1 LDHPELRLKVDFFRK
16 LGYSTAEVKAAL
28 RKLGLSTDT
37 NAMLEELVRNRT
49 TNTSPYLKDPLLPPS
64 WDVGT
69 CRIMPQLGEQKSA
82 DSELRPIVIDGSN
95 VAMSHSNKEVFSCRG
110 IELAVDFF
118 LDRGHNNITVFVPS
132 WRKELPRAD
141 APITGEDRQL
151 VPVRKTRVI

>member
-1 LDHPELRLKVDFFRK
+1 MDLVLPSDVFDSDLLETESEELRLKVDFFRK

-49 TNTSPYLKDPLLPPS
+49 TNTSPCFSESDERSADLKDPLLPPS

-95 VAMSHSNKEVFSCRG
+95 VAMR
-110 IELAVDFF
+110 
-118 LDRGHNNITVFVPS
+118 
-132 WRKELPRAD
+132 
-141 APITGEDRQL
+141 
-151 VPVRKTRVI
+151 